1 MAAECPQPLKCRN
14 CRQEGH
20 MANDCPEPEKCRRC
34 RQEGHKVDEC
44 PEPEKCFNCREE
56 GHKTADCPEPI
67 KCRRCKEEGHQVSEC
82 PKPMICN
89 RCGEEGHMVRDC
101 TGEEKT
107 RTYTNDEGTE
117 IEIYIPKEDVPEGD
131 LFKQGITVGINFEKY
146 EAIPVEV
153 TGENAPQKIGKF
165 EEANLR
171 PLLLEN
177 IKKSSYK
184 VPTPIQKYSIPIL
197 MAGRDL
203 MGCAQ
208 TGSGKTASFLIPI
221 INKLLESSADPSGG
235 SVAAPQAVIV
245 TPTRE
250 LADQIYHEARK
261 FAAGSS
267 LKARLAVG
275 GTSTGFQ
282 SRRLME
288 GCNILVATTGRLKDF
303 SEKKIVSFERLQFLV
318 LDEADRMLD
327 QGFMPDIEE
336 VVGNDTMPPK
346 EKRQTL
352 LYSATFSDEVQEAA
366 QEFLPDNYLF
376 VSVGM
381 VGALCSDVQQEFIKV
396 DKDEK
401 REKLEEILQHPDRD
415 PQERT
420 LIFVETKKSA
430 DFLCGNLCQE
440 DLPATSIHGDR
451 FQSQRYE
458 ALDDFKSGKKPI
470 LVATSVAARGLD
482 ISGVGCVINYDLPK
496 EGREDEYVHRVGR
509 TGRVGNPG
517 KAISFVDET
526 YDAELLAK
534 LIPLCQKADVP
545 IADWM
550 NEIAES
556 GGGGG
561 DSDGGAAGG
570 DDEDEW

>member
-1 MAAECPQPLKCRN
+1 MAS
-14 CRQEGH
+14 
-20 MANDCPEPEKCRRC
+20 DCPEPEKCRRC
-34 RQEGHKVDEC
+34 KKEGHQVAEC
-44 PEPEKCFNCREE
+44 PEPEICFNCREE
-56 GHKTADCPEPI
+56 GHKTSECPEPI

-82 PKPMICN
+82 PKPMVCN
-89 RCGEEGHMVRDC
+89 RCGAEGHMVRDC
-101 TGEEKT
+101 TEEEKT
-107 RTYTNDEGTE
+107 RTYTNEDGEE
-117 IEIYIPKEDVPEGD
+117 REIYIPKDDAPVED
-131 LFKQGITVGINFEKY
+131 LFDIGISVGINFEKY
-146 EAIPVEV
+146 AKIPVKV
-153 TGENAPQKIGKF
+153 TGPNAPKELETF
-165 EEANLR
+165 ESAKLR
-171 PLLLEN
+171 PLLMEN
-177 IKKSSYK
+177 IKKSKYR

-197 MAGRDL
+197 LAGRDL

-208 TGSGKTASFLIPI
+208 TGSGKTASYLIPMI
-221 INKLLESSADPSGG
+221 DKLLAESADPAGG
-235 SVAAPQAVIV
+235 ATASPQVVIV

-261 FAAGSS
+261 FSAGSN

-282 SRRLME
+282 SRRMME

-336 VVGNDTMPPK
+336 VVGNDTMPAK

-366 QEFLPDNYLF
+366 KEFLAQDYLF

-381 VGALCSDVQQEFIKV
+381 VGALCSDVNQEFIQV
-396 DKDEK
+396 GKDDK
-401 REKLEEILQHPDRD
+401 REKLEEILQNPDRD
-415 PQERT
+415 PMERT

-430 DFLCGNLCQE
+430 DFLCSNLCQE

-458 ALDDFKSGKKPI
+458 ALDDFKTGKKPI

-496 EGREDEYVHRVGR
+496 EGREDEYVHRIGR

-517 KAISFVDET
+517 KAISFVDGD
-526 YDAELLAK
+526 YDAELLTK
-534 LIPLCQKADVP
+534 LIPLCLSAEVP

-550 NEIAES
+550 NEVAES

-561 DSDGGAAGG
+561 DDDAGSGGDGGG
-570 DDEDEW
+570 DDEDDW

>member
-1 MAAECPQPLKCRN
+1 
-14 CRQEGH
+14 
-20 MANDCPEPEKCRRC
+20 
-34 RQEGHKVDEC
+34 
-44 PEPEKCFNCREE
+44 
-56 GHKTADCPEPI
+56 
-67 KCRRCKEEGHQVSEC
+67 
-82 PKPMICN
+82 
-89 RCGEEGHMVRDC
+89 MVREC
-101 TGEEKT
+101 SQEEKT
-107 RTYTNDEGTE
+107 RTYTNEEGKE
-117 IEIYIPKEDVPEGD
+117 IEIYIPKDDAPEEE
-131 LFKQGITVGINFEKY
+131 LFKRSIQAGINFSKY
-146 EAIPVEV
+146 ENIPVKV
-153 TGENAPQKIGKF
+153 SGENAPKNITSF

-171 PLLLEN
+171 PLLMEN
-177 IKKSSYK
+177 IKKSSYQ

-197 MAGRDL
+197 MADRDL

-208 TGSGKTASFLIPI
+208 TGSGKTASYLIPI
-221 INKLLESSADPSGG
+221 INKLLETSADPCSGDN
-235 SVAAPQAVIV
+235 AAPQAVIV

-261 FAAGSS
+261 FAAGSG
-267 LKARLAVG
+267 LVTRLATG
-275 GTSTGFQ
+275 GTGVGFQ
-282 SRRLME
+282 IRKLRD
-288 GCNILVATTGRLKDF
+288 GCNILVCTTGRLKDF
-303 SEKKIVSFERLQFLV
+303 TEKKVISYERLQFLV

-336 VVGNDTMPPK
+336 VVGNDTMP
-346 EKRQTL
+346 EKDKRLTL
-352 LYSATFSDEVQEAA
+352 MYSATFSDEVQKAA
-366 QEFLPDNYLF
+366 QEFLSKDYLF

-396 DKDEK
+396 AKDEK
-401 REKLEEILQHPDRD
+401 REKLEELLQKEDRD

-430 DFLCGNLCQE
+430 DFLALSLCQD

-451 FQSQRYE
+451 YQSQRYE
-458 ALDDFKSGKKPI
+458 ALDDFKTGKKPI

-526 YDAELLAK
+526 YDADLLVK
-534 LIPLCQKADVP
+534 LIPLCLKADVP

-561 DSDGGAAGG
+561 DDGAGGGAAEE
-570 DDEDEW
+570 DDEW

>member
-1 MAAECPQPLKCRN
+1 
-14 CRQEGH
+14 
-20 MANDCPEPEKCRRC
+20 
-34 RQEGHKVDEC
+34 
-44 PEPEKCFNCREE
+44 
-56 GHKTADCPEPI
+56 
-67 KCRRCKEEGHQVSEC
+67 
-82 PKPMICN
+82 
-89 RCGEEGHMVRDC
+89 
-101 TGEEKT
+101 
-107 RTYTNDEGTE
+107 
-117 IEIYIPKEDVPEGD
+117 
-131 LFKQGITVGINFEKY
+131 
-146 EAIPVEV
+146 
-153 TGENAPQKIGKF
+153 
-165 EEANLR
+165 
-171 PLLLEN
+171 
-177 IKKSSYK
+177 
-184 VPTPIQKYSIPIL
+184 
-197 MAGRDL
+197 

-208 TGSGKTASFLIPI
+208 TGSGKTASYLIPI
-221 INKLLESSADPSGG
+221 IDKLLVESADPAGG
-235 SVAAPQAVIV
+235 TTASPQVVIV

-261 FAAGSS
+261 FSAGST

-282 SRRLME
+282 SRKFLD

-303 SEKKIVSFERLQFLV
+303 SEKKLISFERLQFLV

-366 QEFLPDNYLF
+366 KDFLGQDYLF

-381 VGALCSDVQQEFIKV
+381 VGALCSDVNQEFIKV
-396 DKDEK
+396 GKDDK
-401 REKLEEILQHPDRD
+401 REKLEEILQKADRD

-430 DFLCGNLCQE
+430 DFLCSNLCQE

-458 ALDDFKSGKKPI
+458 ALDDFKTGKKPI

-496 EGREDEYVHRVGR
+496 EGREDEYVHRIGEFQQTSNV
-509 TGRVGNPG
+509 
-517 KAISFVDET
+517 F
-526 YDAELLAK
+526 
-534 LIPLCQKADVP
+534 LC
-545 IADWM
+545 
-550 NEIAES
+550 
-556 GGGGG
+556 
-561 DSDGGAAGG
+561 
-570 DDEDEW
+570 